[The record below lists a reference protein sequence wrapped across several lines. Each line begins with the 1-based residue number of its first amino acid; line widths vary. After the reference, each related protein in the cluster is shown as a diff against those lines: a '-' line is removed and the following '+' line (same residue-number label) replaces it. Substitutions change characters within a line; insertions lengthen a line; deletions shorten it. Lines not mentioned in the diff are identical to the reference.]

1 MIWRSEALAKICETM
16 NNGCYDIGSFAAR
29 RIDEKRHFL
38 YELRF
43 DDMVGERVFDSKSRE
58 RFLWQDFLQY
68 KAGWEVCFHVFCR
81 DIIEAHHIRFD
92 EQVKYAED
100 IPFTFQYML
109 YVSRWVKMPDIL
121 YNYTLRDSSLSRQV
135 RTQDV
140 LEGILYVD
148 YKIMC
153 RELSDAQQTLL
164 YGALLYYFRD
174 FLLKGNG
181 KENGIKNGI
190 ERLREALRESEHAKF
205 HRERL
210 RRLRWRER
218 SLQKLY
224 GQEQG
229 REFRRMICRLQKGMG
244 MRV

>member
-1 MIWRSEALAKICETM
+1 M
-16 NNGCYDIGSFAAR
+16 
-29 RIDEKRHFL
+29 
-38 YELRF
+38 
-43 DDMVGERVFDSKSRE
+43 
-58 RFLWQDFLQY
+58 
-68 KAGWEVCFHVFCR
+68 
-81 DIIEAHHIRFD
+81 
-92 EQVKYAED
+92 KYAED

-148 YKIMC
+148 YNLMC
-153 RELSDAQQTLL
+153 RGLNGEQQILL

-181 KENGIKNGI
+181 KENGIEG
-190 ERLREALRESEHAKF
+190 LREALRESEHAKF

-229 REFRRMICRLQKGMG
+229 REFHRMICRLQKGMG

>member
-1 MIWRSEALAKICETM
+1 M
-16 NNGCYDIGSFAAR
+16 
-29 RIDEKRHFL
+29 
-38 YELRF
+38 
-43 DDMVGERVFDSKSRE
+43 
-58 RFLWQDFLQY
+58 
-68 KAGWEVCFHVFCR
+68 
-81 DIIEAHHIRFD
+81 
-92 EQVKYAED
+92 KYAED
-100 IPFTFQYML
+100 IPFTFRYML
-109 YVSRWVKMPDIL
+109 YVCRWVKMPDIL

-190 ERLREALRESEHAKF
+190 EGLREALRESEHAKF

-229 REFRRMICRLQKGMG
+229 REFHRMICRLQKGMG

>member
-1 MIWRSEALAKICETM
+1 
-16 NNGCYDIGSFAAR
+16 
-29 RIDEKRHFL
+29 
-38 YELRF
+38 
-43 DDMVGERVFDSKSRE
+43 
-58 RFLWQDFLQY
+58 
-68 KAGWEVCFHVFCR
+68 
-81 DIIEAHHIRFD
+81 
-92 EQVKYAED
+92 
-100 IPFTFQYML
+100 
-109 YVSRWVKMPDIL
+109 MPDIL

-135 RTQDV
+135 RTQDI

-148 YKIMC
+148 YNLMC
-153 RELSDAQQTLL
+153 RGLNGEQQILL

-181 KENGIKNGI
+181 KENGIEG
-190 ERLREALRESEHAKF
+190 LREALRESEHAKF

-229 REFRRMICRLQKGMG
+229 REFHRMICRLQKGMG